1 MLAAVCIYHKTI
13 VINFLEPAKLFA
25 GRAQDNAQTALNTG
39 RGALAGLG
47 SERCSMNLPA
57 FCMMQ
62 SQKWYFIF
70 RRTKFTHK
78 LKCKFAKKF

>member
-25 GRAQDNAQTALNTG
+25 GRTQDNAETALNTG
-39 RGALAGLG
+39 RGAMAGLG
-47 SERCSMNLPA
+47 SERCGMSLPV

-62 SQKWYFIF
+62 SRKWHFIF
-70 RRTKFTHK
+70 RRTKFAHK
-78 LKCKFAKKF
+78 LKTKFDK